1 MRYAAPPQQGG
12 WAAPPQE
19 AGLPSQTGHAPQ
31 TGHAAQT
38 GHAPQAGHAPAAPP
52 AASPEANAWPAVCEQ
67 FSQQVLLLSE
77 QLRPAMDQ
85 LESEEEDADRLQL
98 LYQVDH
104 AVTRM
109 RRAAREMS
117 VLAGGGS
124 AEMGGHTT
132 SLVDVVRLAESS
144 IERYTQVVIGKV
156 VQLAVVPYASDDVA
170 SLLVVLLDNAT
181 RYSPSAVTVSAH
193 LLDNGAVMM
202 RIEDKG
208 IGIAP
213 DRLQGINA
221 MLSGPV
227 PPIGAD
233 TARHTGFPVAHRLAA
248 KHGIGVGLACRPAT
262 SGSAQGTVAMVVIPP
277 ALLCELEE
285 EPPAPP
291 RPAAPAAPHPGGAVD
306 RSLAHLRAPERVP
319 DHLAEPAAQPLT
331 SALDPLPR
339 RESMSLRRAEAAPDA
354 GASLRAE
361 GAPGRETA
369 ARSFAEDL
377 EAFTSGVPA
386 ADRHEADDPPEGRAE
401 S

>member
-1 MRYAAPPQQGG
+1 MRYAAQPQQGG
-12 WAAPPQE
+12 WGAPAQDG
-19 AGLPSQTGHAPQ
+19 GLASQA
-31 TGHAAQT
+31 GHAA
-38 GHAPQAGHAPAAPP
+38 QAGHAPAGLPVAT
-52 AASPEANAWPAVCEQ
+52 PEPSAWPAVCEQ

-124 AEMGGHTT
+124 AELGGHTT

-213 DRLQGINA
+213 DRLQAINA

-248 KHGIGVGLACRPAT
+248 KHGIGVGLACRPAA
-262 SGSAQGTVAMVVIPP
+262 SGSAQGTVAMVVVPP
-277 ALLCELEE
+277 ALLCELAE
-285 EPPAPP
+285 EPLVPP
-291 RPAAPAAPHPGGAVD
+291 RPAASAAPHPGGAVD

-319 DHLAEPAAQPLT
+319 DLAEPAAQPPV

-339 RESMSLRRAEAAPDA
+339 RESMSLRRSEAAPE
-354 GASLRAE
+354 ASVSPLRAE
-361 GAPGRETA
+361 GAPGRATA

-377 EAFTSGVPA
+377 EAFTSGAPA

-401 S
+401 P

>member
-1 MRYAAPPQQGG
+1 
-12 WAAPPQE
+12 
-19 AGLPSQTGHAPQ
+19 
-31 TGHAAQT
+31 
-38 GHAPQAGHAPAAPP
+38 
-52 AASPEANAWPAVCEQ
+52 VCEQ

-85 LESEEEDADRLQL
+85 LESEEEDPDRLQL

-109 RRAAREMS
+109 RRAAREVS

-124 AEMGGHTT
+124 VEMGGHTT

-193 LLDNGAVMM
+193 LLDNGSVMM
-202 RIEDKG
+202 RIEDTG

-213 DRLQGINA
+213 ERLQAVNA
-221 MLSGPV
+221 ILAGPV

-233 TARHTGFPVAHRLAA
+233 TARHTGFPVAHRLAR
-248 KHGIGVGLACRPAT
+248 KHGIGVRLACRPAA

-277 ALLCELEE
+277 ALLCELED
-285 EPPAPP
+285 EPPEPP
-291 RPAAPAAPHPGGAVD
+291 RPAAASGPRPAGAVD
-306 RSLAHLRAPERVP
+306 RSLAHLRVAEQAPAPAEAGRP
-319 DHLAEPAAQPLT
+319 LA

-339 RESMSLRRAEAAPDA
+339 RESMSLRRSEAGPETSAT
-354 GASLRAE
+354 LRSE
-361 GAPGRETA
+361 GGPAGREPA

-377 EAFTSGVPA
+377 EAFTSGAPA
-386 ADRHEADDPPEGRAE
+386 ADRPDDDDPPEGRAE